1 MTEQE
6 FFTIITKG
14 RYIKNK
20 KFVFCQKHDI
30 LSYGARRVIN
40 ISDHKIDQIQKIFY
54 SHGRFK
60 SFADFVYNNTLYSF
74 AITFGQ
80 NFYKKFTLFNNV
92 FIYDGS
98 FFIISNEQ
106 IHRMRNGLWK
116 IL

>member
-6 FFTIITKG
+6 FFTIIIKG
-14 RYIKNK
+14 RYIKNES
-20 KFVFCQKHDI
+20 FVYKVN
-30 LSYGARRVIN
+30 GVIY
-40 ISDHKIDQIQKIFY
+40 ISDHKIDQIQKIFG
-54 SHGRFK
+54 SHGKFK
-60 SFADFVYNNTLYSF
+60 TFADFVYNNTLYCF
-74 AITFGQ
+74 DITFGQ
-80 NFYKKFTLFNNV
+80 KSFIKFTLFNNT

>member
-14 RYIKNK
+14 RYIKNES
-20 KFVFCQKHDI
+20 FVYKA
-30 LSYGARRVIN
+30 SRTIN
-40 ISDHKIDQIQKIFY
+40 ISDHKIDQIQKIFC

-60 SFADFVYNNTLYSF
+60 SFADFVYNNTLYCF
-74 AITFGQ
+74 DITFGQ
-80 NFYKKFTLFNNV
+80 KFFTKFTLFNNA
-92 FIYDGS
+92 FIYDGY

-106 IHRMRNGLWK
+106 IYRMRNGLWK